1 MKHTKRIFLAT
12 ATAAAIS
19 VTGANAQGQQSDSRY
34 ALEEVTVT
42 ARKVEESLQDAPLA
56 VSAFT
61 AQELENRGAI
71 DVTDVAAAAPNVH
84 FQTGGATSG
93 MTAAPTVFI
102 RGIGQSDFNI
112 NNDPAVGM
120 YVDGIYFGRMIGSL
134 TDLMDLERAEVLR
147 GPQGTLFGRNSI
159 GGAINLISKKP
170 DPTASSAELLV
181 ALGENDLRYLKGS
194 ANIPLSDTVAA
205 RVSGFYREREGHVD
219 ALQYDDLK
227 LGGEDVWGIRG
238 ALRFE
243 PTDTFSI
250 DVSVDWSERRDPP
263 AAMVPIALG
272 NVSANP
278 GSGAVLGDGRSTMP
292 SAFRFNTGLNAPN
305 PLAPL
310 PPPPA
315 AFVSPDTATCSNPA
329 LVDTS
334 TDCFGNAHVF
344 GNDASNALW
353 VDRNGNQIEPEQS
366 LDQGGASLVLTWD
379 LDFGTLT
386 STTAYREMDASANN
400 DNDFTPF
407 IIFHNL
413 NDEFSQDQFSQEIQ
427 LTGSA
432 GDRLTYVAG
441 LYYFQ
446 EEGLQTI
453 SLIAPMLPPAGAP
466 PAAAFLP
473 FLQTINRR
481 IDNASQAIYGQ
492 ITYDLTDRAHLTAGL
507 RYTDNDKEIDLSLFR
522 GDAAAPWFTAEQA
535 DSATVDET
543 NVLLNLAYDLN
554 ENMMIYGQ
562 FANGFRDG
570 GWPVRFPGLPA
581 GIPPLDT
588 VGFGPESVDSFEL
601 GLKTTLLE
609 GRVRLNA
616 AIFSSNYE
624 DMQIQF
630 SDPALNGAP
639 NTSNLGE
646 SKIQGL
652 EAELN
657 WLATDNLR
665 FDFSLGYLDAELDS
679 IIGGS
684 LPTGA
689 DNTATTITTSNELPY
704 TPEIQFAA
712 GLNYSIDLASGAYI
726 NTRIDW
732 IYTDDQF
739 YTIENS
745 PRNAQD
751 AYSLIN
757 AKVSFVT
764 EDRGWDLA
772 LGARNLTDEEYSTI
786 GRTQS
791 DSASAFASVAR
802 PREVYVQAIRRF
814 GD

>member
-1 MKHTKRIFLAT
+1 MKYIEKIFL
-12 ATAAAIS
+12 TAAAAVMS
-19 VTGANAQGQQSDSRY
+19 LAGANAQGQESDSRY
-34 ALEEVTVT
+34 AIEEVTVT

-56 VSAFT
+56 VSAFS

-170 DPTASSAELLV
+170 DPTASSGDLLV

-194 ANIPLSDTVAA
+194 ANIPLSDAVAA

-219 ALQYDDLK
+219 ALQYDNLK

-243 PTDTFSI
+243 PSDTFSV
-250 DVSVDWSERRDPP
+250 DVAVDWSERSDPP

-278 GSGAVLGDGRSTMP
+278 GSGDVLGDGRSTMP

-305 PLAPL
+305 PMAPL

-315 AFVSPDTATCSNPA
+315 AWVSPDTATCSNPA

-334 TDCFGNAHVF
+334 LDCFGNAHVF

-353 VDRNGNQIEPEQS
+353 VDSNGNQIVPEQT
-366 LDQGGASLVLTWD
+366 LDQGGASLVLTWN

-386 STTAYREMDASANN
+386 STSAYREMDASANN

-407 IIFHNL
+407 VIFHNL
-413 NDEFSQDQFSQEIQ
+413 NDEFSQDQFSQELQ

-432 GDRLTYVAG
+432 GDKLTYVAG

-473 FLQTINRR
+473 FLQTIDRR
-481 IDNASQAIYGQ
+481 IDNTSQAIYGQ
-492 ITYDLTDRAHLTAGL
+492 ITYDLTDRAHLTAGV
-507 RYTDNDKEIDLSLFR
+507 RYTDNEKEIDLGLFR
-522 GDAAAPWFTAEQA
+522 GDSAAPWFTAEQA

-543 NVLLNLAYDLN
+543 NVLLNLAYDLS
-554 ENMMIYGQ
+554 ENTMIYGQ

-588 VGFGPESVDSFEL
+588 VGFGPESVDSFEI
-601 GLKTTLLE
+601 GLKTTMLD

-646 SKIQGL
+646 STIQGL

-665 FDFSLGYLDAELDS
+665 FDISLGYLDADLDS
-679 IIGGS
+679 ITGGS

-689 DNTATTITTSNELPY
+689 DNTRTTITTSNELPY

-712 GLNYSIDLASGAYI
+712 GLNHSIDLASGAYI

-732 IYTDDQF
+732 VYTDDQF

-751 AYSLIN
+751 AYSLVN
-757 AKVSFVT
+757 AKVSYHT
-764 EDRGWDLA
+764 EDEGWEIA

-786 GRTQS
+786 GRTQA
-791 DSASAFASVAR
+791 DSGSAFASVGR